1 MNLITFVQEK
11 LTEQLPANS
20 LRRRFIKGALW
31 SVAAAVVSQG
41 MRFLAFVIVARIL
54 GKTGFGELGMIQHTV
69 SMFGVF
75 AGLGLGLTATKHV
88 AEFRSVDPAR
98 AGRIIALSSVVAL
111 ISGGLVGIAVFFA
124 SPYLARQGL

>member
-20 LRRRFIKGALW
+20 LRRRFAKGAFW
-31 SVAAAVVSQG
+31 SVVAAVVSQG

-54 GKTGFGELGMIQHTV
+54 GKTDFGELGMIQHTV

-75 AGLGLGLTATKHV
+75 AGPGLGLTATKHV
-88 AEFRSVDPAR
+88 AEFRSADP

-124 SPYLARQGL
+124 SPDLARQGL